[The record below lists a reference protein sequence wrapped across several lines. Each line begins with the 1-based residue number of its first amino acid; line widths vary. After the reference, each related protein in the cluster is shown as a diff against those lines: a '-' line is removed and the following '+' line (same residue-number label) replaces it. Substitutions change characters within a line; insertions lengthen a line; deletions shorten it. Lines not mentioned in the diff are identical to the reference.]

1 MNKLKI
7 NNMNRIDKLN
17 DNLILKLSF
26 EFAIKVTAYTEQLE
40 SLKRFNMANQLFR
53 SATSIG
59 ANANE
64 AQSAES
70 KNDFIHKIKIAD
82 KEANET
88 WYWLML
94 CNSIGSYPACE
105 ELLIDVEGILK
116 VLGKIIS
123 SSKS

>member
-1 MNKLKI
+1 
-7 NNMNRIDKLN
+7 MNRLEKLN

-26 EFAIKVTAYTEQLE
+26 EFALKVLSYTEELE
-40 SLKRFNMANQLFR
+40 ACRRYNMANQLFK
-53 SATSIG
+53 SGTSIG
-59 ANANE
+59 ANVNE

-70 KNDFIHKIKIAD
+70 KNDFIHKMKIAD

-94 CNSIGSYPACE
+94 CNSVKSYPNCS
-105 ELLIDVEGILK
+105 ELLEEIESILK

-123 SSKS
+123 TSKS

>member
-1 MNKLKI
+1 
-7 NNMNRIDKLN
+7 MNRIEKMN
-17 DNLILKLSF
+17 DNLILKLCF
-26 EFAIKVTAYTEQLE
+26 EFAIKVSRYTEVLE
-40 SLKRFNMANQLFR
+40 SEKRFNMANQLFK
-53 SATSIG
+53 SGTSIG
-59 ANANE
+59 ANAYE

-70 KNDFIHKIKIAD
+70 KSDFIHKMKIAD

-94 CNSIGSYPACE
+94 CNTMDSYPNCE
-105 ELLIDVEGILK
+105 DLLTDNEAILN

>member
-1 MNKLKI
+1 
-7 NNMNRIDKLN
+7 MNRIDKLN

-70 KNDFIHKIKIAD
+70 KNDFIHKMKIAD

-105 ELLIDVEGILK
+105 ELLIDIESILK